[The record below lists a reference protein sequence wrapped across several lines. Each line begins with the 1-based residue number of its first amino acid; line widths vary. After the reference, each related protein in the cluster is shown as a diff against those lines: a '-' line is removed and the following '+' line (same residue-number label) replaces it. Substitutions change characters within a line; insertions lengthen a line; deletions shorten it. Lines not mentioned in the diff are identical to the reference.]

1 MVLSHDAC
9 LAEDIVVCVRDKMQ
23 FWFTSSCCSHMMII
37 HMFQPLCTVLQPQT
51 LALSKCTACRD
62 PARHGVVMR
71 GCCYGRLRLSGERG
85 ARRLASASVPSAAE
99 FRRACPVFLEALC
112 GSSSPMGAAV
122 QAAAWGSIIPGVF
135 PCFAKPQPQ

>member
-51 LALSKCTACRD
+51 LAVSKCADCRD
-62 PARHGVVMR
+62 PARHDVVMR
-71 GCCYGRLRLSGERG
+71 GCYYGRLCLSGERG
-85 ARRLASASVPSAAE
+85 ARRLVNASFPSATE

-112 GSSSPMGAAV
+112 SSSSPMAAAV
-122 QAAAWGSIIPGVF
+122 QAATWASIIPGVF
-135 PCFAKPQPQ
+135 CCFAKPQPQ